1 KEDLLGALV
10 TPRWFRLPLGKQVVY
25 PILVNPSC
33 RQIFVKKMM
42 TYYTK
47 EQRLEHVKQ
56 QSESGMTIRAYCER
70 HSVKYHTFMNWR
82 KKYQNLVSG
91 SKKGDLNHNF
101 IEVVS
106 PRAHAG
112 MGGIYIYFPNG
123 IQIHLDQELD
133 SRLLKLLSD
142 G

>member
-1 KEDLLGALV
+1 
-10 TPRWFRLPLGKQVVY
+10 
-25 PILVNPSC
+25 
-33 RQIFVKKMM
+33 M

-91 SKKGDLNHNF
+91 SIKGDQNHNF

-123 IQIHLDQELD
+123 IQIQLDQELD

-142 G
+142 V